1 MTLLHR
7 VNVNELPRNHLKAET
22 GDAGR
27 EVNRIQT
34 VSREKEERHHIRHE
48 HTGEGNRGVLRV
60 PMTERPGTGTLEEA
74 WNLAPRGT
82 EASTLVPVP
91 DAECARV
98 RVHGCGDQHSRRD
111 SLEAAVQAD
120 PGLQLRAERLI
131 RGLNDEPHGARPL
144 YIWNQ
149 DSPGIGP
156 ALDDVSMDDLSL
168 RFQTVKKVQPRF
180 ASDHARLQTHVLHLV
195 NKQLA
200 EGGGASSATGTP
212 LSTIRVIKL
221 WYLLPGILHSFDG
234 RIARKKRYNSLKR
247 GDISSVLPWL
257 IEYTKAA
264 SARSRGPARE
274 DTPDDKFKRA
284 ARACRHSGGVK
295 DAARALLADQ
305 PSPGNDET
313 WARLKAKFPHED
325 PVQVEQAI
333 AEAIAASRT
342 EEEEGS
348 APRWRPETEL
358 DPQVLLQVINSRSS
372 NSGAGNDGQRFS
384 HLMSIVNTKIGREEF
399 SNAMSSLWRRLIN
412 DPNAFPPEFWTLWK
426 QSSLIALGEKCRP
439 VCIGMT
445 WRRLIAAGTVR
456 EWKPKLEEI
465 FREAD
470 QFGVAVAGGVEQ
482 VAMDAQLVHQTG
494 HWVVQTDCSNAFNT
508 GKRTAIMAQA
518 AKSVPDLVGYIAR
531 CYDEIPAKAIYTMD
545 SGERR
550 TIECKSGVQ
559 QGDGMGP
566 PLFCFILVPIVLKL
580 RAKYDH
586 LGVCLK
592 AYMDDIS
599 LHFKNITAENIQVI
613 PDLVDEL
620 EAVGIIVNRGK
631 SSALPPPG
639 HDVTPAERRLLG
651 DAGLP
656 IAEEGITVVGV
667 PIGTDAY
674 VEDIAMKVITEGGA
688 DKLARMLVRMPD
700 KQVAHLVTSQSLT
713 QRSGYIERGIN
724 HKLVKGA
731 CKRLDNMVM
740 WVLEATMGLRD
751 TEVEEEFFQ
760 DDCQPDRFKLKPYQ
774 QAQAR
779 LSTGA
784 GGLGLPAAVMR
795 RFSASLGNLVGTLP
809 AVIAALRGPL
819 GESVRVRIPGTVLVE
834 RMGDAIKELN
844 QEHAIS
850 VEILK
855 GILPPSWVEWALEP
869 TGETGRRQPTV
880 AELAAHDGESTTP
893 RKAQHKLGKAINKI
907 QLEKFMES
915 LEHLP
920 QEAVPPT
927 RDNPYGGQEARN
939 MAYARTR
946 SSQGQGGH
954 AFLRAAPTDRARE
967 IPSNEFVYATRR
979 ALGVE
984 EFLAERCPRCHRGRE
999 GEIITTVHAR
1009 TCRRDGAQVNMHEP
1023 LKYALSRALNGLRVK
1038 HDVES
1043 GAPFTGE
1050 RNLSMD
1056 IVIRPGALTNA
1067 SSPGYRNKGILLD
1080 VTHADPQAQVHL
1092 RNGSAT
1098 SDGIAAQASEARKR
1112 QHYARPGHVSFDER
1126 SFKLTTLAVESFG
1139 RLGEEGYE
1147 FIDELATHAV
1157 GGRDGGTM
1165 ALKGV
1170 FKERLLQIVSVA
1182 TQVAIS
1188 RRVQRYKLAFRGRQ
1202 DAENRRT
1209 RSTSDQSTPMIW
1221 GWSVDAS

>member
-1 MTLLHR
+1 
-7 VNVNELPRNHLKAET
+7 
-22 GDAGR
+22 
-27 EVNRIQT
+27 
-34 VSREKEERHHIRHE
+34 
-48 HTGEGNRGVLRV
+48 
-60 PMTERPGTGTLEEA
+60 
-74 WNLAPRGT
+74 
-82 EASTLVPVP
+82 
-91 DAECARV
+91 
-98 RVHGCGDQHSRRD
+98 
-111 SLEAAVQAD
+111 
-120 PGLQLRAERLI
+120 
-131 RGLNDEPHGARPL
+131 
-144 YIWNQ
+144 
-149 DSPGIGP
+149 
-156 ALDDVSMDDLSL
+156 
-168 RFQTVKKVQPRF
+168 
-180 ASDHARLQTHVLHLV
+180 
-195 NKQLA
+195 
-200 EGGGASSATGTP
+200 
-212 LSTIRVIKL
+212 
-221 WYLLPGILHSFDG
+221 
-234 RIARKKRYNSLKR
+234 
-247 GDISSVLPWL
+247 
-257 IEYTKAA
+257 
-264 SARSRGPARE
+264 
-274 DTPDDKFKRA
+274 
-284 ARACRHSGGVK
+284 
-295 DAARALLADQ
+295 
-305 PSPGNDET
+305 
-313 WARLKAKFPHED
+313 
-325 PVQVEQAI
+325 
-333 AEAIAASRT
+333 
-342 EEEEGS
+342 
-348 APRWRPETEL
+348 
-358 DPQVLLQVINSRSS
+358 
-372 NSGAGNDGQRFS
+372 
-384 HLMSIVNTKIGREEF
+384 
-399 SNAMSSLWRRLIN
+399 
-412 DPNAFPPEFWTLWK
+412 
-426 QSSLIALGEKCRP
+426 
-439 VCIGMT
+439 MT

-470 QFGVAVAGGVEQ
+470 QFGAAVVGGVEQ

-613 PDLVDEL
+613 PDVVDEL

-819 GESVRVRIPGTVLVE
+819 GESVRVPIPGTVLVE
-834 RMGDAIKELN
+834 QMGDAIKELN

-869 TGETGRRQPTV
+869 PGETGRRQPTV

-920 QEAVPPT
+920 QE
-927 RDNPYGGQEARN
+927 
-939 MAYARTR
+939 
-946 SSQGQGGH
+946 
-954 AFLRAAPTDRARE
+954 
-967 IPSNEFVYATRR
+967 
-979 ALGVE
+979 
-984 EFLAERCPRCHRGRE
+984 

-1023 LKYALSRALNGLRVK
+1023 LKYALSRALNGLCVK

-1067 SSPGYRNKGILLD
+1067 SSPGYRNEGILLD

-1188 RRVQRYKLAFRGRQ
+1188 RRVQRYKLALRGRQ

>member
-7 VNVNELPRNHLKAET
+7 VNVNGLPRNHLKAET
-22 GDAGR
+22 CDAGR

-34 VSREKEERHHIRHE
+34 VSREKGERHHIRHE
-48 HTGEGNRGVLRV
+48 HTGEGAREERVLRV

-98 RVHGCGDQHSRRD
+98 RVHGCGAQHSRKD
-111 SLEAAVQAD
+111 SLEVAVQAN
-120 PGLQLRAERLI
+120 PVLQLRAERLI
-131 RGLNDEPHGARPL
+131 RGLNDEPHGARSL

-149 DSPGIGP
+149 DSLGIGP
-156 ALDDVSMDDLSL
+156 ALDNISMDDLTL
-168 RFQTVKKVQPRF
+168 RFQTGPHF
-180 ASDHARLQTHVLHLV
+180 
-195 NKQLA
+195 
-200 EGGGASSATGTP
+200 P
-212 LSTIRVIKL
+212 LSGSSNFGTSYQVFCT
-221 WYLLPGILHSFDG
+221 PFDG
-234 RIARKKRYNSLKR
+234 RIARKKRFR

-284 ARACRHSGGVK
+284 AQACRHSGGVK
-295 DAARALLADQ
+295 DAASAPLADQ

-333 AEAIAASRT
+333 AEAITASRT

-348 APRWRPETEL
+348 APRWRPETEF
-358 DPQVLLQVINSRSS
+358 DPQVFLQVINRRSS
-372 NSGAGNDGQRFS
+372 NSGADNDGQRFS
-384 HLMSIVNTKIGREEF
+384 HLTSIVNTKIGREEF

-518 AKSVPDLVGYIAR
+518 AKNVPDLVGYIAR

-580 RAKYDH
+580 RAK
-586 LGVCLK
+586 
-592 AYMDDIS
+592 
-599 LHFKNITAENIQVI
+599 
-613 PDLVDEL
+613 
-620 EAVGIIVNRGK
+620 
-631 SSALPPPG
+631 
-639 HDVTPAERRLLG
+639 RLLG

-656 IAEEGITVVGV
+656 IAEEGITIVGV

-844 QEHAIS
+844 QEHGVS

-855 GILPPSWVEWALEP
+855 GTLPPSWVEWALEP
-869 TGETGRRQPTV
+869 AGET
-880 AELAAHDGESTTP
+880 
-893 RKAQHKLGKAINKI
+893 
-907 QLEKFMES
+907 
-915 LEHLP
+915 
-920 QEAVPPT
+920 
-927 RDNPYGGQEARN
+927 
-939 MAYARTR
+939 
-946 SSQGQGGH
+946 
-954 AFLRAAPTDRARE
+954 
-967 IPSNEFVYATRR
+967 
-979 ALGVE
+979 
-984 EFLAERCPRCHRGRE
+984 
-999 GEIITTVHAR
+999 
-1009 TCRRDGAQVNMHEP
+1009 
-1023 LKYALSRALNGLRVK
+1023 
-1038 HDVES
+1038 
-1043 GAPFTGE
+1043 
-1050 RNLSMD
+1050 
-1056 IVIRPGALTNA
+1056 
-1067 SSPGYRNKGILLD
+1067 
-1080 VTHADPQAQVHL
+1080 
-1092 RNGSAT
+1092 
-1098 SDGIAAQASEARKR
+1098 
-1112 QHYARPGHVSFDER
+1112 
-1126 SFKLTTLAVESFG
+1126 
-1139 RLGEEGYE
+1139 
-1147 FIDELATHAV
+1147 
-1157 GGRDGGTM
+1157 
-1165 ALKGV
+1165 
-1170 FKERLLQIVSVA
+1170 
-1182 TQVAIS
+1182 
-1188 RRVQRYKLAFRGRQ
+1188 
-1202 DAENRRT
+1202 
-1209 RSTSDQSTPMIW
+1209 
-1221 GWSVDAS
+1221 

>member
-1 MTLLHR
+1 
-7 VNVNELPRNHLKAET
+7 
-22 GDAGR
+22 
-27 EVNRIQT
+27 
-34 VSREKEERHHIRHE
+34 
-48 HTGEGNRGVLRV
+48 
-60 PMTERPGTGTLEEA
+60 
-74 WNLAPRGT
+74 
-82 EASTLVPVP
+82 
-91 DAECARV
+91 
-98 RVHGCGDQHSRRD
+98 
-111 SLEAAVQAD
+111 
-120 PGLQLRAERLI
+120 
-131 RGLNDEPHGARPL
+131 
-144 YIWNQ
+144 
-149 DSPGIGP
+149 
-156 ALDDVSMDDLSL
+156 
-168 RFQTVKKVQPRF
+168 
-180 ASDHARLQTHVLHLV
+180 
-195 NKQLA
+195 
-200 EGGGASSATGTP
+200 
-212 LSTIRVIKL
+212 
-221 WYLLPGILHSFDG
+221 
-234 RIARKKRYNSLKR
+234 
-247 GDISSVLPWL
+247 
-257 IEYTKAA
+257 
-264 SARSRGPARE
+264 
-274 DTPDDKFKRA
+274 
-284 ARACRHSGGVK
+284 
-295 DAARALLADQ
+295 
-305 PSPGNDET
+305 
-313 WARLKAKFPHED
+313 
-325 PVQVEQAI
+325 
-333 AEAIAASRT
+333 
-342 EEEEGS
+342 
-348 APRWRPETEL
+348 
-358 DPQVLLQVINSRSS
+358 
-372 NSGAGNDGQRFS
+372 
-384 HLMSIVNTKIGREEF
+384 
-399 SNAMSSLWRRLIN
+399 MSSLWRRLIN

-439 VCIGMT
+439 VCIEMT

-566 PLFCFILVPIVLKL
+566 PLSCFILVPIVLKL

-599 LHFKNITAENIQVI
+599 LHFKNITAENIQAYR
-613 PDLVDEL
+613 L
-620 EAVGIIVNRGK
+620 
-631 SSALPPPG
+631 
-639 HDVTPAERRLLG
+639 RRRASQFLG
-651 DAGLP
+651 VL
-656 IAEEGITVVGV
+656 
-667 PIGTDAY
+667 IGTDAY

-855 GILPPSWVEWALEP
+855 GIIPPSWVEWALEP

-1080 VTHADPQAQVHL
+1080 VTHADPQAQV
-1092 RNGSAT
+1092 
-1098 SDGIAAQASEARKR
+1098 
-1112 QHYARPGHVSFDER
+1112 
-1126 SFKLTTLAVESFG
+1126 
-1139 RLGEEGYE
+1139 
-1147 FIDELATHAV
+1147 
-1157 GGRDGGTM
+1157 
-1165 ALKGV
+1165 
-1170 FKERLLQIVSVA
+1170 
-1182 TQVAIS
+1182 AIS
-1188 RRVQRYKLAFRGRQ
+1188 RRVQRYKLALRGRQ